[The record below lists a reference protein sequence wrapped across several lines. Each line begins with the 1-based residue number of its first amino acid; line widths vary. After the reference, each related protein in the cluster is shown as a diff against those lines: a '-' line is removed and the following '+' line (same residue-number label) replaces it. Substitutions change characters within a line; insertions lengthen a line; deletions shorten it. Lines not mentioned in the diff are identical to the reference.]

1 MKQDVYF
8 EFVPTIVRK
17 GSPYLVNL
25 NKLILRLLDSGLM
38 LKWEEQVRY
47 ALMIRCTRCGYRLRR
62 GYSHVVGIMTVEVLT
77 HLTTVVVPSRK
88 V

>member
-1 MKQDVYF
+1 MKQDFYF

-17 GSPYLVNL
+17 GSPYLVSL

-47 ALMIRCTRCGYRLRR
+47 ALPIGCTRCDYRLLR
-62 GYSHVVGIMTVEVLT
+62 GYYQ
-77 HLTTVVVPSRK
+77 
-88 V
+88 